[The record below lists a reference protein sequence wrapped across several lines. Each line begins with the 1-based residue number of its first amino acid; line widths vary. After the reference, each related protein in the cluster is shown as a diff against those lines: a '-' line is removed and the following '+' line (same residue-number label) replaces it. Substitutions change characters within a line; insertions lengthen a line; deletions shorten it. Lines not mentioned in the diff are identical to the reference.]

1 MLQNRAP
8 LPVVSLADLSGDIP
22 GRSDAVS
29 QGIQDMKELDAHN
42 VEENGGFAS
51 AQRGENGRLEI
62 FENRTRT
69 HRTVRLILRLI
80 LNLRWMS
87 CCIIGLLCMIEWE
100 LKVNDR
106 EDDQELRTISFF
118 FV

>member
-42 VEENGGFAS
+42 VEENSGFAS

-69 HRTVRLILRLI
+69 HRATDFEAYLESEVDE
-80 LNLRWMS
+80 
-87 CCIIGLLCMIEWE
+87 LLHHWTT
-100 LKVNDR
+100 LYD
-106 EDDQELRTISFF
+106 
-118 FV
+118 